1 MTGTSIRPCL
11 LSDLYHILSAPRR
24 CYVIQILSN
33 TENEEYTTRDLSE
46 KITAIEHDISKK
58 DATGEPYRNVYNA
71 LSQTHLETMAN
82 ADLIEYDH
90 QRQRVKPKRNLK
102 LAALIVDHNIMIYLI
117 LNLLETILD
126 PQSIDN

>member
-1 MTGTSIRPCL
+1 
-11 LSDLYHILSAPRR
+11 
-24 CYVIQILSN
+24 VIQILSN